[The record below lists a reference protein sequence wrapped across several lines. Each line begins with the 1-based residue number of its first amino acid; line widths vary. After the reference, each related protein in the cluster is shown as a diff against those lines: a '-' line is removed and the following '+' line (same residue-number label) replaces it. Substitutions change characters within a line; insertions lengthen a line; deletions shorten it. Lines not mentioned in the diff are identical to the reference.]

1 MAEKK
6 KPTYFADEM
15 CYTLTEAIAE
25 VGNQE
30 VKTNLES
37 LVATIDTGDYVLI
50 PKDQAKREALPEFG
64 DE

>member
-25 VGNQE
+25 LGNE
-30 VKTNLES
+30 EIRTNLES

-50 PKDQAKREALPEFG
+50 PKDKAKREALPEFG

>member
-15 CYTLTEAIAE
+15 CYTLTEAIPL
-25 VGNQE
+25 VGNEE

-50 PKDQAKREALPEFG
+50 PKDKAKREALPEFG